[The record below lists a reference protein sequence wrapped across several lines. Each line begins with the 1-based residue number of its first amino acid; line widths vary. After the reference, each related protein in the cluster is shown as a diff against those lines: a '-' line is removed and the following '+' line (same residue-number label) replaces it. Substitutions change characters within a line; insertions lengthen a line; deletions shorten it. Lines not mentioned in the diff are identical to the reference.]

1 MAAEYRLV
9 SYADGGAAKAGVL
22 IGDRVVPAAT
32 LLAATAARA
41 ADVVLVLR
49 RLTSPI
55 PSSRVAHWPWT
66 HRVIGRSPSRGPAS
80 PPRARSPIG

>member
-32 LLAATAARA
+32 LLAGADGIDDSCRMNLALMRA
-41 ADVVLVLR
+41 AIFLVFGQLCG
-49 RLTSPI
+49 TEP
-55 PSSRVAHWPWT
+55 T
-66 HRVIGRSPSRGPAS
+66 
-80 PPRARSPIG
+80 

>member
-32 LLAATAARA
+32 LLAGADGIDDSCRMNLCAHAR
-41 ADVVLVLR
+41 R
-49 RLTSPI
+49 HFSCI
-55 PSSRVAHWPWT
+55 WPAV
-66 HRVIGRSPSRGPAS
+66 RD
-80 PPRARSPIG
+80 